1 MALTPVF
8 GAGYTFI
15 TFYPAIMF
23 STVIA
28 GWRYGL
34 AATMISALLSV
45 VLFMDPTTNPEQATA
60 LLVFLAVNG
69 SMIVIADATARAR
82 RRAEMQA
89 GLAEAR
95 EEGLRDEIEAKTRAE
110 ESLCE
115 SEERFR
121 RSADAANAL
130 VFEVGLR
137 DRSAPAKVYGLQ
149 RLIGF
154 DPSEVRADYKW

>member
-1 MALTPVF
+1 
-8 GAGYTFI
+8 
-15 TFYPAIMF
+15 
-23 STVIA
+23 
-28 GWRYGL
+28 
-34 AATMISALLSV
+34 
-45 VLFMDPTTNPEQATA
+45 
-60 LLVFLAVNG
+60 
-69 SMIVIADATARAR
+69 MIVIADATARAR

-95 EEGLRDEIEAKTRAE
+95 EEGLRDEIE
-110 ESLCE
+110 SLRE

-154 DPSEVRADYKW
+154 DPSEVRADYKWWVSRIHPDDLPRYEKELHEQMRAGGAHRHV